1 MEKRLFKQVIVGL
14 VVSLIL
20 FLGGYLIYLN
30 NKPPAT
36 CSDNIRNQK
45 EEDIDCGGPCIP
57 CDLKYNPPL
66 VLAEQPYF
74 ISSDTNKIDIVFKLL
89 NKSQEWGAKTFS
101 YQIKLIGQNGETQ
114 TLTKSDFIL
123 PLELKTIIL
132 PLVDVSFTPSK
143 IEIEIVKE
151 SISWEKPLSGINLS
165 LGDPFILSNVRVI
178 EPQTPKQQE
187 FNVYIFTKSLELKMK
202 DPEVFNLQK
211 VLAQDPEIYPEG
223 KITGVFDK
231 ATEAAVKRFQK
242 KYGIRTTGEV
252 GPQTRAKLNELY
264 GPSELEP
271 FYYTFT
277 KTLKRGSGGIEVI
290 NLQRALMIDSTE
302 HPRGNISGVFDK
314 ATEDAL
320 KEFQKRYDL
329 EPTGIVDA
337 PTREKLNELYSTP
350 PETKPI
356 LPEDYFESYEAS
368 LRVKGDIYNTTP
380 FNYKKGQIAVVL
392 CDKSKKPVATGA
404 APLEKIYYSQTNSF
418 MIQWQKPLPKN
429 LSVCE
434 KSLSINILDKDNV
447 FVTSS

>member
-178 EPQTPKQQE
+178 
-187 FNVYIFTKSLELKMK
+187 
-202 DPEVFNLQK
+202 
-211 VLAQDPEIYPEG
+211 
-223 KITGVFDK
+223 
-231 ATEAAVKRFQK
+231 
-242 KYGIRTTGEV
+242 
-252 GPQTRAKLNELY
+252 
-264 GPSELEP
+264 
-271 FYYTFT
+271 
-277 KTLKRGSGGIEVI
+277 
-290 NLQRALMIDSTE
+290 
-302 HPRGNISGVFDK
+302 
-314 ATEDAL
+314 
-320 KEFQKRYDL
+320 
-329 EPTGIVDA
+329 
-337 PTREKLNELYSTP
+337 
-350 PETKPI
+350 
-356 LPEDYFESYEAS
+356 
-368 LRVKGDIYNTTP
+368 
-380 FNYKKGQIAVVL
+380 
-392 CDKSKKPVATGA
+392 
-404 APLEKIYYSQTNSF
+404 
-418 MIQWQKPLPKN
+418 
-429 LSVCE
+429 
-434 KSLSINILDKDNV
+434 
-447 FVTSS
+447 